1 MTNYIRQGIL
11 PRAVYENAE
20 NKALKVT
27 IALLK
32 KELQVVREEL
42 HNLKKEE
49 LEMRYILSDAE
60 ELYKIEL
67 NINRQTTKGNT
78 EQCFTKQ

>member
-32 KELQVVREEL
+32 KGVTR
-42 HNLKKEE
+42 
-49 LEMRYILSDAE
+49 
-60 ELYKIEL
+60 
-67 NINRQTTKGNT
+67 G
-78 EQCFTKQ
+78 

>member
-32 KELQVVREEL
+32 KELQEVREEL

-49 LEMRYILSDAE
+49 LETRYILSDAE

-67 NINRQTTKGNT
+67 NINRQTTKGDT